1 MKRLLLGIAVAS
13 LLTPASALATVFDTA
28 DALWKFDH
36 ADSGSV
42 TAGQIVD
49 SNNAHDATSIQ
60 GDAGNLHW
68 STTPLS
74 GTSIAGSVDPFG
86 DHGRGLVFDQQL
98 LQVNPGS
105 NNDLVKS
112 VGLKIDDFRLY
123 GPATFRTRLRWDGYT
138 STDHTSAW
146 TYKNGSYGGGWLFG
160 IAGGTP
166 SLRVLQSGGGA
177 YATALSPIQ
186 TDTWYDI
193 AVVIDGAGDGTGA
206 DYSFYLLPEGG
217 ELETVTLSGAYDLN
231 DGPDSQTNDAWIGGE
246 AFGQHAGGNWL
257 KSFDG
262 TIDYFA
268 IWNRALSHSEVR
280 STMVPEPS
288 AGLLLAIGLAGF
300 VLGARRRRRGLPLF
314 C

>member
-1 MKRLLLGIAVAS
+1 MKRPILLVAAVCACCVLS
-13 LLTPASALATVFDTA
+13 PATVRSAVLDTA
-28 DALWKFDH
+28 EALWKFDH

-49 SNNAHDATSIQ
+49 SNNGNDATSIQ

-98 LQVNPGS
+98 VEQNP
-105 NNDLVKS
+105 DQAS
-112 VGLKIDDFRLY
+112 VSAVRIDDFRLN
-123 GPATFRTRLRWDGYT
+123 GPATFRTRLRWDGYI
-138 STDHTSAW
+138 SDQSTSAW
-146 TYKNGSYGGGWLFG
+146 IYANGSYSGGWLFG
-160 IAGGTP
+160 IRGGSP
-166 SLRVLQSGGGA
+166 HLQILHRQGGA
-177 YATALSPIQ
+177 TASSLPVIEP
-186 TDTWYDI
+186 DTWYDI
-193 AVVIDGAGDGTGA
+193 AVVIDGAGDDAIGEQSA
-206 DYSFYLLPEGG
+206 NFSFYLLPEGG
-217 ELETVTLSGAYDLN
+217 QLQEVTLTGRYGDNASGAGNAL
-231 DGPDSQTNDAWIGGE
+231 IGGE
-246 AFGQHAGGNWL
+246 TAGIGGGNRL

-268 IWNRALSHSEVR
+268 IWNQALSRSEVR

-288 AGLLLAIGLAGF
+288 AGLLLAIGLAGV
-300 VLGARRRRRGLPLF
+300 VLGGRRRRRGLPLF